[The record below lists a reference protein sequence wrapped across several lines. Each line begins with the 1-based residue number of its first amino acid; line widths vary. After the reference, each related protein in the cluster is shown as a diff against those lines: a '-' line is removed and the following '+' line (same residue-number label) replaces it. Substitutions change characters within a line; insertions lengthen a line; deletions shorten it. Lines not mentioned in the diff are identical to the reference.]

1 MNINHDIQ
9 ENIMPGDEE
18 RIEVFENEDKKKYK
32 KKYKKRV
39 RFREIKG
46 LG

>member
-1 MNINHDIQ
+1 MMADEFARQ
-9 ENIMPGDEE
+9 EY
-18 RIEVFENEDKKKYK
+18 FESKDKRKYR

-46 LG
+46 VQ